1 MDEFGGQG
9 ERLART
15 FVDAVASRDPARWA
29 AMFTEDATY
38 AYPDVPT
45 PLQGRE
51 ALEAL
56 AATFFTAFPDM
67 VLEIRS
73 VVEQGSVVVLEGAT
87 RGTFTGPM
95 ATADGEVPPTGRS
108 YKAPLVT
115 VCELSDEGLI
125 TAAREYYDT
134 AAFAAQL
141 GLAG

>member
-1 MDEFGGQG
+1 MDEFISQG

-15 FVDAVASRDPARWA
+15 FVEAVGSHDPARWA
-29 AMFTEDATY
+29 AMFTDDATY
-38 AYPDVPT
+38 AFPEAPT

-56 AATFFTAFPDM
+56 ARTFFTAFPDM
-67 VLEIRS
+67 VFEVRS
-73 VVEQGSVVVLEGAT
+73 VVEQGGVVVLEGAT
-87 RGTFTGPM
+87 LGTFTGPM

-115 VCELSDEGLI
+115 VCELSEEGLI
-125 TAAREYYDT
+125 AAAREYYDT

-141 GLAG
+141 GLTG